1 MPAAKIQKNRKF
13 SVIPPIFLC
22 RGVEANGLS
31 ASADAVSALSTD
43 RHDKNQDQNQQWPH
57 RPTTRKASLGFA
69 DQLATVPPL
78 EKFFCAFALEIS
90 HWLTVGNG
98 SRTKNESSTTQ
109 NKQPCPPAS
118 MARSKTKINNGH
130 TGRQPERCWQDY
142 ERKRQEIS
150 F

>member
-13 SVIPPIFLC
+13 SVIAPIFLC

-57 RPTTRKASLGFA
+57 KPTTRKASLGFA

-78 EKFFCAFALEIS
+78 EKLICAFVLEIS

-98 SRTKNESSTTQ
+98 SRTKNESSTTE
-109 NKQPCPPAS
+109 
-118 MARSKTKINNGH
+118 NGH
-130 TGRQPERCWQDY
+130 EFAPKVIMKSRVTNIIAQNPTTNRDEPRSFTG
-142 ERKRQEIS
+142 
-150 F
+150 